1 MLVPHNEV
9 WHTMAE
15 LKSILNYIV
24 IDSYYKFK
32 AELLKEFNILAK
44 KASVC
49 FLYEFSFLQQYAFP
63 AVEPLFID
71 F

>member
-32 AELLKEFNILAK
+32 AELLKAFNILAK
-44 KASVC
+44 KASV
-49 FLYEFSFLQQYAFP
+49 
-63 AVEPLFID
+63 
-71 F
+71 